1 MYLLDTN
8 TLIYFFKGMGSV
20 SKNVFLQSPNEIFVP
35 TVVLYE
41 LQVGIE
47 KSNNARNRIKQLQAL
62 LQKVT
67 VLSFGEN
74 EAKIAAKIRV
84 NLEFSGT
91 PIGPIDVLIAGCA
104 KANNLTLVTRNLKEF
119 ERIPELKLENWY

>member
-1 MYLLDTN
+1 
-8 TLIYFFKGMGSV
+8 MGSV

-84 NLEFSGT
+84 NLELSGT

>member
-84 NLEFSGT
+84 NLELSGT